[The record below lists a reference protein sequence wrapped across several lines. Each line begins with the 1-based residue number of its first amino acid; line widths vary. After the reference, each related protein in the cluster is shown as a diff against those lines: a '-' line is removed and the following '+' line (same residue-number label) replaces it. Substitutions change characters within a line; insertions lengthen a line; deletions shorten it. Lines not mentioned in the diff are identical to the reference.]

1 MEGGAAVDARTF
13 QTEALKIEKLLY
25 HISYAMLRNESDCED
40 AVQEALL
47 RAWQKRGTLRD
58 MAAFRSW
65 LCRIVANTCTELLR
79 RKQRTTLTDIPEE
92 MPAPQSDAIDH
103 MAVMDA
109 LAELTP
115 QMRACMTLH
124 YLDGWRVPEIAQML
138 DIPEGT
144 VKTRLMLVMLIT
156 LGLLG
161 GLAVA
166 TTANPRLL
174 EVFWGKDFEPSAQA
188 SAYIAHDLAE
198 VETSGYRVRVE
209 EAVYDGMTLY
219 VRYSIRDMSCDHLLG
234 ETNVDT
240 GRRMLNEQEITA
252 FDHAPVGWWTDNLW
266 INGQNVDMP
275 GLSGGETWAG
285 DENGEIVV
293 SEMYRLDQVGVF
305 LSGDVQIDLPI
316 GEKQHYDYEMWQSM
330 LKEDGTFRKPG
341 AGLVSFTLNCDA
353 PVTHYADGER
363 VVLPDGTAAWVES
376 ADDTPVKLYVTVRYE
391 ISDAQREAFR
401 AENGEGYVF
410 PDGTVMPFDD
420 VDMVGSWVYGL
431 TLVDADGKPL
441 RASLGYGEGNWGVG
455 SGVADYVFSHE
466 DAYPEQ
472 VYLAPQTGED
482 SADMAWAIPL
492 PVRK

>member
-1 MEGGAAVDARTF
+1 MTDE
-13 QTEALKIEKLLY
+13 QMKKLLEEDTGEVPERF
-25 HISYAMLRNESDCED
+25 HQAML
-40 AVQEALL
+40 
-47 RAWQKRGTLRD
+47 
-58 MAAFRSW
+58 AAFGQMEDEPFDG
-65 LCRIVANTCTELLR
+65 TELPISVEAAEKPR
-79 RKQRTTLTDIPEE
+79 RPR
-92 MPAPQSDAIDH
+92 H
-103 MAVMDA
+103 
-109 LAELTP
+109 
-115 QMRACMTLH
+115 
-124 YLDGWRVPEIAQML
+124 VPRQGGRFRRM
-138 DIPEGT
+138 
-144 VKTRLMLVMLIT
+144 MLVMLIT

-266 INGQNVDMP
+266 LNGQNVDMP

-316 GEKQHYDYEMWQSM
+316 GEKQHYDYETWQSM
-330 LKEDGTFRKPG
+330 LKEDGTFRKPD

-363 VVLPDGTAAWVES
+363 VILPDGTAAWGGIGG
-376 ADDTPVKLYVTVRYE
+376 RYAGE
-391 ISDAQREAFR
+391 AVCDGAIRDFGRAAGSVPRRKRRRVCIPGRHGDA
-401 AENGEGYVF
+401 
-410 PDGTVMPFDD
+410 
-420 VDMVGSWVYGL
+420 L
-431 TLVDADGKPL
+431 
-441 RASLGYGEGNWGVG
+441 
-455 SGVADYVFSHE
+455 
-466 DAYPEQ
+466 
-472 VYLAPQTGED
+472 
-482 SADMAWAIPL
+482 
-492 PVRK
+492 